1 MADDLEDKTTNK
13 MSDDIEDITG
23 PSMLSKPSKDPNEMD
38 DDEFK
43 DYLEG
48 RDITEEEY
56 YDEIGFN
63 PYDESGVSVSDVDT
77 DAFFTFDPEDA
88 GRFWENAGNA
98 DNLIEYMETKL
109 NTPKDLRDFMKG
121 VENEVVDYGG
131 DLKPYEDSENERI
144 AAVAKR
150 RLEEMTQLKSTDRD
164 SKREGSM
171 VKGFTREDLTPELL
185 SLLDK
190 QEIKGFA
197 VSYTHLTLP
206 TSDLV

>member
-1 MADDLEDKTTNK
+1 MSKKRKAIVKLSGKVRSLLDFKDEKDAKDFRKGMADDLEDKTTNK
-13 MSDDIEDITG
+13 MSDDIDDITG

-77 DAFFTFDPEDA
+77 DAFFTFDPKDA

-98 DNLIEYMETKL
+98 DNLI
-109 NTPKDLRDFMKG
+109 
-121 VENEVVDYGG
+121 
-131 DLKPYEDSENERI
+131 
-144 AAVAKR
+144 
-150 RLEEMTQLKSTDRD
+150 
-164 SKREGSM
+164 
-171 VKGFTREDLTPELL
+171 
-185 SLLDK
+185 
-190 QEIKGFA
+190 A

-206 TSDLV
+206 TKRIV